1 MKEKNSINVLLF
13 KESIKGTDIEKW
25 VAQGLERDIT
35 GQGDTPTEAL
45 KSFEHV
51 ITGHIILD
59 IENGRKPLSNIP
71 PVPQLL

>member
-1 MKEKNSINVLLF
+1 MKEKISINVLLF
-13 KESIKGTDIEKW
+13 KEFIKGTNIEKW

-35 GQGDTPTEAL
+35 GQGDTPIEAL

-59 IENGRKPLSNIP
+59 IENGIEALSKIP